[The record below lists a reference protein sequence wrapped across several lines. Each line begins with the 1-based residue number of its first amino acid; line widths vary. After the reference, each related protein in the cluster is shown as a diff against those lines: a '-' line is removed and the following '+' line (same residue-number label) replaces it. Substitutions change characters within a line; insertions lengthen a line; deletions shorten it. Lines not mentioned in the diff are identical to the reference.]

1 MLKRN
6 TIEQI
11 RTEKKRRNV
20 EPNKT
25 GNKTTNQ
32 SMLVTHFHPEE
43 ALTMPMSRAA
53 KMPKK
58 NPAVTGVGSI
68 GLLGRIW
75 FYFTEPAAYHCKPIC
90 SEHDW
95 VRSEIMEFPVC
106 KKCNKV
112 CWWMDGYTLN
122 SGTVLKPDIAAQ
134 MVQRPN
140 AAHEPT
146 AINEQGD

>member
-43 ALTMPMSRAA
+43 ALTLR
-53 KMPKK
+53 
-58 NPAVTGVGSI
+58 V
-68 GLLGRIW
+68 
-75 FYFTEPAAYHCKPIC
+75 
-90 SEHDW
+90 
-95 VRSEIMEFPVC
+95 
-106 KKCNKV
+106 
-112 CWWMDGYTLN
+112 
-122 SGTVLKPDIAAQ
+122 SGERRRREA
-134 MVQRPN
+134 
-140 AAHEPT
+140 PT
-146 AINEQGD
+146 